1 MSDTVTS
8 VDRKISL
15 ATECVSLHNIKR
27 VFAPKSVREK
37 FLYERDGERLPY

>member
-8 VDRKISL
+8 ADRKISL

-27 VFAPKSVREK
+27 AFA
-37 FLYERDGERLPY
+37 LPEVIKIQQTQKLCYME